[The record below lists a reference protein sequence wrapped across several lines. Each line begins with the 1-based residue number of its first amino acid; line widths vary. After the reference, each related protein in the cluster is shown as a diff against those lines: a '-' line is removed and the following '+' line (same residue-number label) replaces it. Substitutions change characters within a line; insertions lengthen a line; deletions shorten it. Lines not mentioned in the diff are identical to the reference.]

1 MTMKQVQDEQLKAS
15 DNMIKDLVGQ
25 IQTQKKEGGDLMA
38 QNLSL
43 SDKVLKLEQ
52 EIAQLKIE
60 IQTGFINE
68 PITPMKNE
76 DGE

>member
-1 MTMKQVQDEQLKAS
+1 
-15 DNMIKDLVGQ
+15 
-25 IQTQKKEGGDLMA
+25 MA